1 MNLLEF
7 LLILAAGLIM
17 IGALVTVTIFLYLV
31 GPILLVVVLCYLLYE
46 VINHAME

>member
-1 MNLLEF
+1 MYLLEF